1 MRNKIFVLLLVP
13 LIVSCT
19 PSAKERAII
28 IRSACNQILV
38 TNGIQGLA
46 RLQIIQDTRE
56 KLREKPF
63 LGTDGDFVTLLK
75 RGYSCSKIIASDAD
89 YLMALDQESQKE
101 RSKLA
106 DRQAAKEV
114 ELAKALDWKN
124 DVDQGL
130 IKVKLVNLS
139 ADLDANGSNYL
150 KSQGHYG
157 GAISFKATLDVQYLP
172 AIATEIESIRSP
184 DLTLKLSGRSI
195 EIPVCH
201 FSNKDDKKINCGLG
215 RGRRISKSQVDDWK
229 STLDRYSLGAPE
241 EDYGT
246 FSYQL
251 NTRNFNTQ
259 KLIASDEAGYFD
271 IEIGE

>member
-1 MRNKIFVLLLVP
+1 
-13 LIVSCT
+13 
-19 PSAKERAII
+19 
-28 IRSACNQILV
+28 
-38 TNGIQGLA
+38 
-46 RLQIIQDTRE
+46 
-56 KLREKPF
+56 
-63 LGTDGDFVTLLK
+63 LGKDGDFVALLK

-130 IKVKLVNLS
+130 INVKLVNLS
-139 ADLDANGSNYL
+139 ALLNPNGSNYL
-150 KSQGHYG
+150 KSQGFYG
-157 GAISFKATLDVQYLP
+157 GTISFKAILDVRYLP
-172 AIATEIESIRSP
+172 GIATEIESIRSSG
-184 DLTLKLSGRSI
+184 LTLKLSNRSI

-201 FSNKDDKKINCGLG
+201 ISNKDDKKINCSLV
-215 RGRRISKSQVDDWK
+215 RSHRVSKSMVDDWK
-229 STLDRYSLGAPE
+229 STLERYSLGAPKE
-241 EDYGT
+241 EYGT

-259 KLIASDEAGYFD
+259 KLIASGGGYFD